1 MASKITPSN
10 VDGTFPK
17 AGQDNSSQG
26 FRDNFSAIN
35 TNFTEAV
42 TEIEALQTNK
52 ANLDASS
59 DFADNEVTRA
69 KFKDT
74 SETIYV
80 HGTTGGAITL
90 NHNNGHYQTITT
102 NASITLSFT
111 NLPATAT
118 LGRIILDITFASTA
132 HTITIPTAV
141 IVSGLVLGGDGSSNT
156 ITCPTSGRY
165 LYEFTTPDAG
175 TTILMNQL
183 GNNYI

>member
-42 TEIEALQTNK
+42 TEIVALQTNK
-52 ANLDASS
+52 ANMDAAS
-59 DFADNEVTRA
+59 DFTDNQVTRA

-90 NHNNGHYQTITT
+90 DHENGHYQTITS
-102 NASITLSFT
+102 NASITLTFT
-111 NLPATAT
+111 NWPATAT

-141 IVSGLVLGGDGSSNT
+141 IVSGLVLGGDGSSDT
-156 ITCPTSGRY
+156 ITITNTGRY
-165 LYEFTTPDAG
+165 LYEFLTPDNGA
-175 TTILMNQL
+175 TILMHQI
-183 GNNYI
+183 GKMYT